1 MNFLNE
7 IGKSFS
13 LIESYFNEKTLK
25 EFVTCEYYDLYLY
38 HYSLGVWIRNNL
50 LNKGNLLIL
59 FQSSGIEQKDDM
71 SSIIIKLFYL
81 HIKTKKQYWNS

>member
-1 MNFLNE
+1 MNFSNE

-59 FQSSGIEQKDDM
+59 FQSSGIEQKR
-71 SSIIIKLFYL
+71 
-81 HIKTKKQYWNS
+81 